1 MPSLQEI
8 LESDLGL
15 GAQESVKTASEHES
29 EASDNAQIEK
39 LAMELGLADDD
50 STGADSTSQT
60 QNQNVSG
67 HSKEASMSLD
77 SLYADMFPGDS
88 DVIGGLNEKTASEN
102 GGMSKEAA
110 AREERIG
117 RAAFDSFSSCVD
129 AHLDKIAEELAGS
142 ATIDMD
148 ADPEEEPDQTMASN
162 KPGDSDE
169 PIDTTPMVTDM
180 VTAKN
185 DASTSGAYAQKAPAG
200 MGEQKSEVK
209 QAAVRKHLLLLA
221 MGQ

>member
-15 GAQESVKTASEHES
+15 GAVETVKTASEHES

-50 STGADSTSQT
+50 SSEAYSGT

-67 HSKEASMSLD
+67 HSKEASMSLEN
-77 SLYADMFPGDS
+77 LYADMFPGDS
-88 DVIGGLNEKTASEN
+88 DVIGGLNQKTASEN
-102 GGMSKEAA
+102 RGFSKEAA

-117 RAAFDSFSSCVD
+117 RAAFDSFSNCVD

-148 ADPEEEPDQTMASN
+148 ADPEEEPAQTMASN
-162 KPGDSDE
+162 KPADSSQA
-169 PIDTTPMVTDM
+169 IDTDGMVTDL

-185 DASTSGAYAQKAPAG
+185 DESTVGSFEQKQPAG
-200 MGEQKSEVK
+200 MGEQNSEVK